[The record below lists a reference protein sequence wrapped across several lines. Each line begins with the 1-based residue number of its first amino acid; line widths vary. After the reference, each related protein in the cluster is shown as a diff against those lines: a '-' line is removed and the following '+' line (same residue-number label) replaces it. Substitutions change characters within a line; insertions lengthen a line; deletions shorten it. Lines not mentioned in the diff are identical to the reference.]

1 MSPGKYHIQ
10 PGGVATIHE
19 DGRIEL
25 NLVFTPMSKEFSVRP
40 LQQIWQSKSMSYE
53 YFESE
58 MKRHGKLTDD
68 GHLLLSGPKTVSLIE
83 ILEQQKMIRILER
96 TELHKILSKTFKL
109 NFTDARSLQGRRG
122 GRLVDSIYTEFSFL
136 RNEHDERKNERG
148 SIED

>member
-1 MSPGKYHIQ
+1 
-10 PGGVATIHE
+10 
-19 DGRIEL
+19 
-25 NLVFTPMSKEFSVRP
+25 
-40 LQQIWQSKSMSYE
+40 MSYE